1 MISPC
6 VNMGIRGDFSTL
18 RNARQAAIGFMTH
31 KVRAVSAG
39 VYLDDRTSGSLLD
52 NLPIV
57 QQSARGVGGQNKS
70 TEQGLTP

>member
-1 MISPC
+1 
-6 VNMGIRGDFSTL
+6 MGIGCDFSTL

-39 VYLDDRTSGSLLD
+39 VCLDDRTSDSQLD

-57 QQSARGVGGQNKS
+57 QQSARGVGGNSKKKA
-70 TEQGLTP
+70 

>member
-31 KVRAVSAG
+31 KGLGSFQNVRKV
-39 VYLDDRTSGSLLD
+39 LR
-52 NLPIV
+52 
-57 QQSARGVGGQNKS
+57 
-70 TEQGLTP
+70 